1 MLRPVFKT
9 SLLATSAA
17 LAFSA
22 ALPPAQAQDAA
33 PAADP
38 APANGIRIV
47 VTAQTFEQDLIEVPI
62 NIAVADQEQL
72 DLLGTDDIEQ
82 YADFVPGLQVQA
94 QSLNTA
100 SYSLRGVTSDGGR
113 PRVALFENGVSIGA
127 PRFGA
132 NTAMFDL
139 ERIEV
144 VKGPQAT
151 LFGQGA
157 LVGGI
162 NILQNRASLSGTD
175 GYAKL
180 DGGEYGYLRFEM
192 GRNFALSDTMAV
204 RFAGLLKN
212 RDGYVDNVAN
222 SPDLMGQDTTAL
234 RAAFA
239 WEPSDTLR
247 FDLWA
252 NRQEDDST
260 GTQFK
265 SGVFPA
271 TGGDTDPFTFTSN
284 NITPEQERDRL
295 GNDRELNSLTAR
307 AVWDVTDDWTLT
319 STSSH
324 RYIESRE
331 AFDSD
336 GADFSLLQFTSWD
349 KGHVWSQELR
359 ANFDNGGRVRGFLG
373 ANYYTQHVS
382 TRLRLVTDEARAQ
395 AFLAPQILQGI
406 NAQRPAGVPAFTIA
420 SLEATLGG
428 LGVPGAANF
437 DNIVNPLPVSAIILL
452 TQGRI
457 VPLAGRHVEES
468 DDGGEQTSKDIFGD
482 LTWDVTDRLSVT
494 GGLRYTWDELSSD
507 HLSYLVKGNAA
518 LGGVRNGV
526 TGGTTLV
533 TPDTMGVPDARSYD
547 TDGELTWRFNAAYR
561 VADSLNAWASVGR
574 GRRPPSL
581 SLSTMDP
588 SGTGYQVVEQEIYD
602 NVEAGLSG
610 EFLDGRLVAT
620 SSVYFGQYKD
630 FQTTRFDVAQG
641 SFVTENSGNATS
653 YGFEFDGRLEAADW
667 LNVFAT
673 YAYTF
678 SEYDDEDDDGNA
690 LEFAGNRFRL
700 TPENSFSIAADVH
713 LPVGEEG
720 EVFFVPSYTWKDDVF
735 FEDDNDPWEFQDA
748 YGLLNLKVGYEHNGG
763 QWGMSLYVEN
773 ALDEAFLIDAGN
785 TGGDFGIPTYIR
797 GTPRMIGAGLQL
809 RY

>member
-1 MLRPVFKT
+1 MFRPIFKPG
-9 SLLATSAA
+9 LLATSAA
-17 LAFSA
+17 IALGCGGA
-22 ALPPAQAQDAA
+22 AAHAQEAA
-33 PAADP
+33 PAAATTQDG
-38 APANGIRIV
+38 GIRIV
-47 VTAQTFEQDLIEVPI
+47 VTAQTVEQDLIDVPI
-62 NIAVADQEQL
+62 NIAVADQAQL

-82 YADFVPGLQVQA
+82 YADFVPGLEVQA
-94 QSLNTA
+94 QSLNTS

-113 PRVALFENGVSIGA
+113 PRVAIFENGVSIGS

-162 NILQNRASLSGTD
+162 NLLQKRASFAGTE
-175 GYAKL
+175 GYVKL
-180 DGGEYGYLRFEM
+180 DGGEYDYVRAELGQ
-192 GRNFALSDTMAV
+192 NFAISDTMAV
-204 RFAGLLKN
+204 RFAGLVKN
-212 RDGYVDNVAN
+212 RKGYVDNVSN
-222 SPDLMGQDTTAL
+222 GPDLMGQDTTAL

-239 WEPSDTLR
+239 WEPADTLR
-247 FDLWA
+247 FDLWV

-271 TGGDTDPFTFTSN
+271 TGGDTNPFTFTSN
-284 NITPEQERDRL
+284 NITPEQERDKL
-295 GNDRELNSLTAR
+295 GADRELNSQTAR
-307 AVWDVTDDWTLT
+307 VIWEMTDDWTLT
-319 STSSH
+319 SISAH
-324 RYIESRE
+324 RYLENRE

-349 KGHVWSQELR
+349 KAHVWSQELR
-359 ANFDNGGRVRGFLG
+359 ANFDNGGPVRGFFG
-373 ANYYTQHVS
+373 ANYYTQDAS

-395 AFLAPQILQGI
+395 AFLSQQILAGI
-406 NAQRPAGVPAFTIA
+406 NAQLPAGAPRFTIA
-420 SLEATLGG
+420 SLEATLGA

-437 DNIVNPLPVSAIILL
+437 DNIANPLPVSAIILL
-452 TQGRI
+452 TQRRL
-457 VPLAGRHVEES
+457 VPLTGRHVEES

-482 LTWDVTDRLSVT
+482 LTWDITERLSVT
-494 GGLRYTWDELSSD
+494 GGLRYTWDELYSD
-507 HLSYLVKGNAA
+507 HLSYLVRGNAA

-561 VADSLNAWASVGR
+561 ISDGLNSWVSVGR

-581 SLSTMDP
+581 STNTADP
-588 SGTGYQVVEQEIYD
+588 TGYQVVEQEIYD

-610 EFLDGRLVAT
+610 VFFDNRLQAT
-620 SSVYFGQYKD
+620 ASAYYGQYKD
-630 FQTTRFDVAQG
+630 FQTTRFDVSQG

-653 YGFEFDGRLEAADW
+653 YGFEFDGRFEVADW
-667 LNVFAT
+667 LNVFGT
-673 YAYTF
+673 YAYTL

-713 LPVGEEG
+713 LPVGDEG

-735 FEDDNDPWEFQDA
+735 FEDDNDPWEFQEA
-748 YGLLNLKVGYEHNGG
+748 FGLVNFKVGYEHNGG

-773 ALDEAFLIDAGN
+773 ALDEEFLIDAGN

-797 GTPRMIGAGLQL
+797 GTPRMIGAGFQVK
-809 RY
+809 Y

>member
-1 MLRPVFKT
+1 MSKPILKP

-17 LAFSA
+17 IALGCGAASA
-22 ALPPAQAQDAA
+22 HAQDAA
-33 PAADP
+33 PAGP
-38 APANGIRIV
+38 AAPDSGIRIV
-47 VTAQTFEQDLIEVPI
+47 VTAQTVEQDLIEVPI
-62 NIAVADQEQL
+62 NIAVASQEQL

-94 QSLNTA
+94 QSLNTS

-113 PRVALFENGVSIGA
+113 PRVAVFENGVSIGA

-162 NILQNRASLSGTD
+162 NLLQNRASLSGTE

-180 DGGEYGYLRFEM
+180 DGGEYDYLRFEM
-192 GRNFALSDTMAV
+192 GRNLALTDTMAV
-204 RFAGLLKN
+204 RFAGLVKN
-212 RDGYVDNVAN
+212 RKGYVDNVAN

-239 WEPSDTLR
+239 WEPTDTLR
-247 FDLWA
+247 FDVWA

-271 TGGDTDPFTFTSN
+271 TGGDTNPFTFTSN

-295 GNDRELNSLTAR
+295 GADRELNSLTAR

-319 STSSH
+319 SISAH
-324 RYIESRE
+324 RYLENRE

-336 GADFSLLQFTSWD
+336 GAAFSLLQFTSWD

-359 ANFDNGGRVRGFLG
+359 ANFDNGGPVSGFVG
-373 ANYYTQHVS
+373 ASYYTQDVS

-395 AFLAPQILQGI
+395 AFLAPQIVAGV
-406 NAQRPAGVPAFTIA
+406 NAQLPAGAPPFTVA
-420 SLEATLGG
+420 SLEATLAG
-428 LGVPGAANF
+428 LGVAGAANF
-437 DNIVNPLPVSAIILL
+437 DNVVTPLPVSAILLL
-452 TQGRI
+452 TQRRV

-468 DDGGEQTSKDIFGD
+468 SDTGEQTSKDIFAD
-482 LTWDVTDRLSVT
+482 LTWEITDRLSVT
-494 GGLRYTWDELSSD
+494 GGLRYTWDELYSD
-507 HLSYLVKGNAA
+507 HLAYLVQGNAA

-533 TPDTMGVPDARSYD
+533 SPDTLGVPDARSYD

-561 VADSLNAWASVGR
+561 LSDNLNTWLAVGR

-581 SLSTMDP
+581 SSNSAEP
-588 SGTGYQVVEQEIYD
+588 TGYEVVDQETYD
-602 NVEAGLSG
+602 NVEIGLAGQ
-610 EFLDGRLVAT
+610 FLDGRLVAT
-620 SSVYFGQYKD
+620 TSAYYGQYKD
-630 FQTTRFDVAQG
+630 FQTTRYDVSQG

-653 YGFEFDGRLEAADW
+653 WGFEFDGRFEAADW
-667 LNVFAT
+667 LNLFAT
-673 YAYTF
+673 YAHTF

-713 LPVGEEG
+713 LPVGAEG
-720 EVFFVPSYTWKDDVF
+720 EVYFVPSYTWKDDVF

-748 YGLLNLKVGYEHNGG
+748 YGLLNLKLGYEHNGG
-763 QWGMSLYVEN
+763 DWGVSLYVEN
-773 ALDEAFLIDAGN
+773 ALDEEYLIDAGN

-797 GTPRMIGAGLQL
+797 GAPRMIGAGVQL